1 MNLNLIKFKKMRT
14 NFDTQEYNY
23 DYSTDGIPFNDIIHK
38 RNFST
43 GVKRNNS
50 FKLKSQI
57 YNHNS
62 NSRTLDYSL
71 DDHNFTQ
78 KRNNNENNQSNRY
91 RINNLEERIF
101 SLEKMLQYLD
111 EFIHLREEEKNNN
124 QNNITLEPIM
134 KKINSLEK
142 EIKHL
147 RKEKEENKKTIM
159 ELSNKIINLEK
170 QMDNYKCNNNM
181 QDIIYSLS
189 DKEKKLNLLINDFS
203 DMTKDTNKIINNKM
217 DEKINEFNIFNE
229 NRINELL
236 ILIQDINKIIEENEI
251 KINKVNDNLQSIQ
264 KDNLNI
270 IKIISI
276 QEQKLNNFDLIYN
289 EINNIKEKYY
299 LLLNDYNINNNSIKN
314 IYQ

>member
-1 MNLNLIKFKKMRT
+1 MNLNLIKFKKMRN
-14 NFDTQEYNY
+14 NFNMQEYNY
-23 DYSTDGIPFNDIIHK
+23 DYSIDGIPFNDIMHK

-50 FKLKSQI
+50 FKLKRHV
-57 YNHNS
+57 YNHHS
-62 NSRTLDYSL
+62 NFKTLDYSL
-71 DDHNFTQ
+71 DDIND
-78 KRNNNENNQSNRY
+78 NNQSNRY

-124 QNNITLEPIM
+124 QDKRTLEPLM
-134 KKINSLEK
+134 KKINGLEK

-147 RKEKEENKKTIM
+147 RKEREENKKTIM

>member
-43 GVKRNNS
+43 SVKRNNS
-50 FKLKSQI
+50 FKLKSHI

-314 IYQ
+314 IY